1 MTSNSLF
8 DIFSPYGENIN
19 NSENISRIK
28 VYKERE
34 IIEKIE
40 KRLTEI
46 FEEVPFIFVKKS
58 KKRAEIS
65 PLFRA
70 DIMSEISFNNKKKN
84 IIVEVKSVG
93 EPRYIRAAVQKLAA
107 YLKQYPE
114 VYGVIAAPYI
124 SENTGKICKEANIGY
139 IDLSGNCFISFDT
152 IYINKKKYKSIVST
166 RSEVKSLFS
175 KKTTRILRVLL
186 NNPKKSWTQI
196 NLSNKSKV
204 SIGLT
209 NKVIKRLYTLEY
221 VDFNQNKRITLKN
234 PSKLLDLWRDKYSY
248 SDNEVVRYYS
258 PLSQIEFEKRLI
270 KYMSQRNIEVYAFTL
285 FSGTASIAPFVRTNQ
300 TFFYFSGNI
309 KKLVK
314 EIGLKPVTTGANI
327 LILIPYDEGVF
338 YTTRKIDRKNIVS
351 NIQLYLDLYNYKGR
365 GREQAEYLREKAIKF

>member
-1 MTSNSLF
+1 M
-8 DIFSPYGENIN
+8 
-19 NSENISRIK
+19 
-28 VYKERE
+28 YKERE

-40 KRLTEI
+40 KRLKEI

-58 KKRAEIS
+58 KKKAEIS
-65 PLFRA
+65 PWFRA

-152 IYINKKKYKSIVST
+152 IYINKKNYKSIVPT

-209 NKVIKRLYTLEY
+209 NKVIKRLYNLEY
-221 VDFNQNKRITLKN
+221 VDFDQNKKITLKN
-234 PSKLLDLWRDKYSY
+234 PSKLLDLWKEKYSY

-258 PLSQIEFEKRLI
+258 PLSQTEFEKRLI
-270 KYMSQRNIEVYAFTL
+270 RYMSQRSIKVYAFTL

-300 TFFYFSGNI
+300 TFFYFSGNR
-309 KKLVK
+309 KELVK

-338 YTTRKIDRKNIVS
+338 YATRKIDRKNIVS